1 LGCVIGGLL
10 KTSMSPQ
17 TTTPIHAIGSN
28 AGVPGFSHHQP
39 VAGPEFITSAQ
50 AKCVFGIVK
59 SHLYALKD
67 EGKIKSVCIRKRG
80 AARGKRLW
88 SCDSIRAFLH
98 SQMEGGAM

>member
-1 LGCVIGGLL
+1 MVNQS
-10 KTSMSPQ
+10 TSTQ
-17 TTTPIHAIGSN
+17 AIGSN
-28 AGVPGFSHHQP
+28 AAPDFSNHQP
-39 VAGPEFITSAQ
+39 RGYIAQAEFITSAQ

-67 EGKIKSVCIRKRG
+67 EGKIQSCCIRKRG

-98 SQMEGGAM
+98 SNMEEASSTVEGV

>member
-1 LGCVIGGLL
+1 MVIQ
-10 KTSMSPQ
+10 SSSNQP
-17 TTTPIHAIGSN
+17 HGSN
-28 AGVPGFSHHQP
+28 SGVPDLSLHQP
-39 VAGPEFITSAQ
+39 RVYIAQAEFITSAQ

-88 SCDSIRAFLH
+88 SCDSIRAYLLANLEEA
-98 SQMEGGAM
+98 SSTVEAK

>member
-1 LGCVIGGLL
+1 
-10 KTSMSPQ
+10 ME
-17 TTTPIHAIGSN
+17 TTTQPVQALGSN
-28 AGVPGFSHHQP
+28 ADVPEFSNHQP
-39 VAGPEFITSAQ
+39 RGYVAQAEFVTSAQ